1 VQRNSNSGTW
11 MAFLAMTFVVVGLT
25 GFFASYAAPLPLERA
40 LARDAA
46 LDDALATGGE
56 HDALERLRPQL
67 DDSAASVI
75 DGTGPLAA
83 RVASAR
89 TAMHAELLG
98 EAAAVGNRLR
108 MMIVVVTLLAAV
120 FGAVI
125 VGAVSRNQPRG

>member
-1 VQRNSNSGTW
+1 

-56 HDALERLRPQL
+56 HDALEKLRPQL
-67 DDSAASVI
+67 DGSAAAVI
-75 DGTGPLAA
+75 DGAGPLAA

-89 TAMHAELLG
+89 TTMHAELLG

-120 FGAVI
+120 FGAVV
-125 VGAVSRNQPRG
+125 VGAASR